1 MSVIYAAA
9 IDLDFFIPST

>member
-9 IDLDFFIPST
+9 IDLDFFILST